1 MEGRRLEDSEW
12 RLSWALCEVE
22 FVSSDWWEDR
32 GDTRVFD
39 VGTVELSTAGR
50 GVVPI
55 EPIVVKEDPVDDG
68 LKLLSETKPFTV
80 VVEIVGALW

>member
-1 MEGRRLEDSEW
+1 M
-12 RLSWALCEVE
+12 
-22 FVSSDWWEDR
+22 
-32 GDTRVFD
+32 FD